1 MIRYRAHTLELEAL
15 NDQKIWDASEY
26 HKIQGF
32 VYDKLVAN
40 TKYRSMH
47 NSNTYKFFCFS
58 NIFPSTVV
66 KSGQIRRLLFSSP
79 NIDLVNSIF
88 SYAKDNLVG
97 DRVINIGEQQY
108 HLKSLELPR
117 DESNRKELCN
127 RTSTPVTI
135 RIPEKAYP
143 IYNIPEQDRKKKFLY
158 WRSNLSHD
166 IFMKMV
172 LNNMKSKF
180 KQYYNTDAFNIE
192 SAIQLFILLKEVV
205 IHLPMDKYTAKIPA
219 SFWRFQFNNL
229 NDEHRDLL
237 NFALDTGIGERNSA
251 GLGFLNVEEG
261 AKIARLQR
269 A

>member
-1 MIRYRAHTLELEAL
+1 MRILLELEAL

-32 VYDKLVAN
+32 VYDKLIAN

-47 NSNTYKFFCFS
+47 DSNTYKFFCFS
-58 NIFPSTVV
+58 NIFPFTIV
-66 KSGQIRRLLFSSP
+66 KSGQIRYLLFSSP

-88 SYAKDNLVG
+88 SYAKDNLI
-97 DRVINIGEQQY
+97 DDSVINIGEQQY
-108 HLKSLELPR
+108 HLKSLDLLEMR
-117 DESNRKELCN
+117 VIEKSCVI

-135 RIPEKAYP
+135 RIPEKAYS

-166 IFMKMV
+166 IFMKMIF
-172 LNNMKSKF
+172 NNIKSKF
-180 KQYYNTDAFNIE
+180 KQYYNTDARNIE

-219 SFWRFQFNNL
+219 SFWRVQFNNL
-229 NDEHRDLL
+229 NDGHRDLL
-237 NFALDTGIGERNSA
+237 NFALDTGIGERNGA

-261 AKIARLQR
+261 AKVARLQR

>member
-1 MIRYRAHTLELEAL
+1 VRILLELEAL
-15 NDQKIWDASEY
+15 NDQKVWDASEY
-26 HKIQGF
+26 HKVQGF
-32 VYDKLVAN
+32 VYDKLIAN
-40 TKYRSMH
+40 TSYRGMH

-58 NIFPSTVV
+58 NIFPPTVV

-79 NIDLVNSIF
+79 NIDMVNSIF
-88 SYAKDNLVG
+88 SYAKDNLVD

-108 HLKSLELPR
+108 HLESLELLETR
-117 DESNRKELCN
+117 VIGKSCVI

-135 RIPEKAYP
+135 RIPENAYT
-143 IYNIPEQDRKKKFLY
+143 IYCIPEQDRKKKFLY

-166 IFMKMV
+166 IFMKMIF
-172 LNNMKSKF
+172 NNIKSKF
-180 KQYYNTDAFNIE
+180 KQYYNTDGCNIE
-192 SAIQLFILLKEVV
+192 AAIQLFILLKEVV

-261 AKIARLQR
+261 AKVARLQR